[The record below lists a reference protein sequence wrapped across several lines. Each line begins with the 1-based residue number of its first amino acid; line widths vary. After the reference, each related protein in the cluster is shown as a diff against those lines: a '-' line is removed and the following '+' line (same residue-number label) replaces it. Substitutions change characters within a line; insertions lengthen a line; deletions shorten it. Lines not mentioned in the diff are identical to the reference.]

1 MKKKVI
7 IFISG
12 NGSNMVSLAKA
23 SKQTNYPAEIIA
35 VICDKPHA
43 SGIEKARDNSLP
55 IHIVDRKNYPTKEA
69 HEESILTI
77 LAQYQPDIICL
88 AGYMRLI
95 SPHFIKP
102 YEGRILNIHPSLL
115 PSFKGLNTHERVLQ
129 AGVKIT
135 GCTVHLVTEA
145 MDEGKILAQAA
156 VPVCPN
162 DTPEMLAQRVLQ
174 VEHKLYPEALKAFI
188 KGNDND
194 KIIDYQQQLLS
205 F

>member
-1 MKKKVI
+1 MKKRIV

-12 NGSNMVSLAKA
+12 NGSNMVALANA
-23 SKQTNYPAEIIA
+23 CKQKKYPAEIVAI
-35 VICDKPHA
+35 ICDNPHA
-43 SGIEKARDNSLP
+43 AGIEKAYHHNLP
-55 IHIVDRKNYPTKEA
+55 VHVVDRKSYPTKEA
-69 HEESILTI
+69 HEEAIFI
-77 LAQYQPDIICL
+77 VLAQYKPDLLCF

-95 SPHFIKP
+95 SSRFVKL

-135 GCTVHLVTEA
+135 GCTIHLVTED
-145 MDEGKILAQAA
+145 MDAGKILAQAA

-162 DTPEMLAQRVLQ
+162 DTAESLAQRVLKA
-174 VEHKLYPEALKAFI
+174 EHILYPQALKSFI
-188 KGNDND
+188 EGKNKTVNT
-194 KIIDYQQQLLS
+194 QQQLLS

>member
-1 MKKKVI
+1 MKKRII

-23 SKQTNYPAEIIA
+23 CEQKEYPAEIVA
-35 VICDKPHA
+35 VICDNPRA
-43 SGIEKARDNSLP
+43 AGIEKAYQNNLSVHV
-55 IHIVDRKNYPTKEA
+55 IDRKSYPTKEA
-69 HEESILTI
+69 HEEAIFTVLT
-77 LAQYQPDIICL
+77 QYQPDLLCF

-95 SPHFIKP
+95 SSRFVKL

-135 GCTVHLVTEA
+135 GCTVHLVTED
-145 MDEGKILAQAA
+145 MDAGKILAQAA
-156 VPVCPN
+156 VPVCLN
-162 DTPEMLAQRVLQ
+162 DTVESLAQRVLKA
-174 VEHKLYPEALKAFI
+174 EHTIYPQALKNFI
-188 KGNDND
+188 EGED
-194 KIIDYQQQLLS
+194 KSVNTQQQLLS

>member
-1 MKKKVI
+1 MKKRIVV
-7 IFISG
+7 FISG

-23 SKQTNYPAEIIA
+23 SKQKEYPAEIVA
-35 VICDKPHA
+35 VICDNPHA
-43 SGIEKARDNSLP
+43 AGIEKARSNNLP
-55 IHIVDRKNYPTKEA
+55 IHVVDRKNYPTKDA

-77 LAQYQPDIICL
+77 LAKYQPDLICF

-95 SPHFIKP
+95 SPHFVKL

-135 GCTVHLVTEA
+135 GCTVHLVTNE
-145 MDEGKILAQAA
+145 MDAGKILAQAA

-162 DTPEMLAQRVLQ
+162 DTTDSLAQRVLKA
-174 VEHKLYPEALKAFI
+174 EHKLYPEALKIFI
-188 KGNDND
+188 EKNN
-194 KIIDYQQQLLS
+194 KITDSQQQLLS